1 MKGLGI
7 LRELRPGE
15 AAKVLFEIVLT
26 TDIITTEHLIEYRNR
41 KRKQ

>member
-7 LRELRPGE
+7 LKELRPGE
-15 AAKVLFEIVLT
+15 AAKVLFELILS
-26 TDIITTEHLIEYRNR
+26 TDIITTEHLIEYRDR